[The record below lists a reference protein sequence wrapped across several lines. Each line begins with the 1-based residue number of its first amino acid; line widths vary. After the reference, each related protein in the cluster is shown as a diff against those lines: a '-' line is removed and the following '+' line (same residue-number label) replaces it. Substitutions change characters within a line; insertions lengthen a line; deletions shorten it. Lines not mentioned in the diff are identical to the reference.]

1 MVKLLKLLKRVIIHK
16 FWVAYYCFQLGL
28 YWQGI
33 THDLSKFSLTEI
45 RGALK
50 YWNGFKAGKAVPNL
64 PDNVTQIEVV

>member
-1 MVKLLKLLKRVIIHK
+1 MVFAKIFKLLKRIFIHK

-45 RGALK
+45 KGEIGRASCRER
-50 YWNGFKAGKAVPNL
+50 V
-64 PDNVTQIEVV
+64 